1 MNKSEILA
9 NHVIDKLRIVTP
21 EDLLLLEKIVLAR
34 GAVVVY
40 ESLQGSEA
48 RLLAIPGN
56 RPIITVSSSIVYLPR
71 QRFSIAHELGHLEMH
86 RNQLHSISCDA
97 DSITPLSFSKQDIEV
112 EANQFASTFLLPERF
127 VRHIFEKQDPSFS
140 VIQEV
145 ADRFTVSLS
154 AAGSRYMN
162 YLDEPAAFVISKRGR
177 ILRFVPTDSFLKT
190 GLFIRVNE
198 GVERDSVV
206 EKLMRGLSVRPGWHT
221 VPAECW
227 LTEKNLIRGAKVK
240 EWSFSSERYEMG
252 LSLIWVDEDV
262 VDEWND

>member
-1 MNKSEILA
+1 MNKPEVLA

-34 GAVVVY
+34 GAVVVH
-40 ESLQGSEA
+40 EPLQGREA

-56 RPIITVSSSIVYLPR
+56 RPIITVSSGVTYLPR

-97 DSITPLSFSKQDIEV
+97 DSITPLSFSKPDIEV
-112 EANQFASTFLLPERF
+112 EANQFASSFLLPERF
-127 VRHIFEKQDPSFS
+127 VRQIFEKQDPSFH

-145 ADRFTVSLS
+145 ADRFTISLS

-162 YLDEPAAFVISKRGR
+162 FLDEPAAFVISKHGR
-177 ILRFVPTDSFLKT
+177 ILRFVPTDAFLKSD
-190 GLFIRVNE
+190 LFIRVNE
-198 GVERDSVV
+198 GVERDSVA
-206 EKLMRGLSVRPGWHT
+206 EKLLRGISVRAGWRT
-221 VPAECW
+221 VPAEYW
-227 LTEKNLIRGAKVK
+227 LTEKNLIRGAQVK
-240 EWSFSSERYEMG
+240 EWSFYSERFEMA